1 MQSPSLALA
10 RIAVPAQVYGVSAH
24 SHGAASQR
32 WPTGDHGAGA
42 ATPVAPRATASV
54 LPYLHVSAY
63 ASEGSPLSGGVRGWA
78 ALEVDGVAGGGYK
91 RALAAT
97 CSSATRLTTRGELD
111 DGRAQP
117 FGVSSMRVGHRELL
131 RGGPS
136 LPPASSMWM
145 HL

>member
-1 MQSPSLALA
+1 MAPPLSAGQLVIMAPAPLLPSHL
-10 RIAVPAQVYGVSAH
+10 
-24 SHGAASQR
+24 
-32 WPTGDHGAGA
+32 
-42 ATPVAPRATASV
+42 APR
-54 LPYLHVSAY
+54 H
-63 ASEGSPLSGGVRGWA
+63 LSSHISMYPSMRLTGAPCPAVWMGGA

-117 FGVSSMRVGHRELL
+117 FGVSSMRVGHRELP